1 MQLDSCPRCGRAV
14 DWAGRGRRPLWCSQ
28 ACRRAAYEERRASAS
43 GAIAVRVV
51 EREKVIERVR
61 TESREPTAQD
71 CVKRV
76 LESPRACREVMNGLA
91 AEASQG
97 RLHSGAHTA
106 TVAAIERLVQAM
118 IDSGTAR
125 SADGRA
131 TRFTGT

>member
-1 MQLDSCPRCGRAV
+1 MELDSCPRCGRAV
-14 DWAGRGRRPLWCSQ
+14 DWAGHGRRTLWCSQ

-61 TESREPTAQD
+61 TEYREPTAQD

-76 LESPRACREVMNGLA
+76 LESPRACREVINGLA
-91 AEASQG
+91 AEASEG

-118 IDSGTAR
+118 INSGTR
-125 SADGRA
+125 RI
-131 TRFTGT
+131 R

>member
-1 MQLDSCPRCGRAV
+1 LPLNSCPRCGRAV

-51 EREKVIERVR
+51 EREKVIVRVR
-61 TESREPTAQD
+61 TEYREPTAQD

-97 RLHSGAHTA
+97 RLHTGAPTA

-118 IDSGTAR
+118 IDSGTR
-125 SADGRA
+125 PIR
-131 TRFTGT
+131 